1 MKKLEIKGKMRVK
14 CSFFFVCT
22 FNSFFLLNLHPINK

>member
-1 MKKLEIKGKMRVK
+1 MKKTEIKGKMRVK

-22 FNSFFLLNLHPINK
+22 FNSFFFVKFAPD